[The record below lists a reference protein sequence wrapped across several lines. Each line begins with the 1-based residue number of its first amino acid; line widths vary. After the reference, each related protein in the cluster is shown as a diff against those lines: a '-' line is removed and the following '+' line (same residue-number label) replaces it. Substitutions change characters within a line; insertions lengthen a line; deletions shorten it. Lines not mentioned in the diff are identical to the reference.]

1 MSEKSNKEL
10 AVELAASA
18 LQAMAQM
25 QSFVAH
31 KPFSSADIKNI
42 LNDCYSAVCNLDDG
56 K

>member
-10 AVELAASA
+10 AVDLAKSA

-25 QSFVAH
+25 QNSVAH
-31 KPFSSADIKNI
+31 KPLNGIDIKNI
-42 LNDCYSAVCNLDDG
+42 LNDCYSAVCDLDNG